1 MVRNGIAGDV
11 IELSAEQAKTSE
23 SAAAAVNIPVDQIA
37 KSIVLVGSKT
47 YVVVIS
53 GGKRIDLKKFAK
65 VVDEPVRLATHDEV
79 LRETGFEVGGVP
91 PFGHLRKLKTFV
103 DKSILSYDVVYA
115 SGGAANLLLKIS
127 VDMLLKGCG
136 GEVVDVSKG

>member
-1 MVRNGIAGDV
+1 MRRNGIDGDV
-11 IELSAEQAKTSE
+11 VELLPEQAKTSE
-23 SAAAAVNIPVDQIA
+23 SAAAAVNVSVEEIA

-47 YVVVIS
+47 YLVVIS
-53 GGKRIDLKKFAK
+53 GGKRVDLKKFSK

-103 DKSILSYDVVYA
+103 DKSVLNHDVVYA
-115 SGGAANLLLKIS
+115 SGGAPNLLLKIS
-127 VDMLLKGCG
+127 VDQLLKGCG
-136 GEVVDVSKG
+136 GEVVDVSK